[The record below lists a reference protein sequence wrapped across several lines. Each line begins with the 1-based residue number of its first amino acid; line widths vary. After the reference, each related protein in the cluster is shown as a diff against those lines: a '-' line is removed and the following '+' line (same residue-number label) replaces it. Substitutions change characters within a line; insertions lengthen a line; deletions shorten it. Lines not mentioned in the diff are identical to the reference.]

1 MPHRIHT
8 GQMRAAL
15 DMLDAR
21 YGAGG
26 YVLLTAT
33 GYTDFHMIR
42 VLWPDVDVRDPSTA
56 ETYVHPGAR
65 GREQAL
71 EAWYQGRQVESV
83 EALRRLGKPVAWLG
97 YGQTFAA
104 DNLRE
109 LLERMSPA
117 LAARVLRKV
126 QLPDRLFAPSTEWLW
141 GDPAVRFEPIAT
153 TGHYRTYAVAFDAP

>member
-15 DMLDAR
+15 DALDDR
-21 YGAGG
+21 FGPGE

-56 ETYVHPGAR
+56 ETYVHPGGR
-65 GREQAL
+65 SREQAL

-83 EALRRLGKPVAWLG
+83 EALRRLGKPVAWIG
-97 YGQTFAA
+97 YSQTFAA
-104 DNLRE
+104 ENLHG
-109 LLERMSPA
+109 LLAEMSPA
-117 LAARVLRKV
+117 LANRVLGQV
-126 QLPDRLFAPSTEWLW
+126 SLPDRLFAPATQWLW
-141 GDPAVRFEPIAT
+141 GDPAVEFEPIAT
-153 TGHYRTYAVAFDAP
+153 IGHYRTYAVQISAP